1 MKDSFAPQTR
11 ATKIHTFVGY
21 ARVAAPNDDLTQQ
34 ISALKKAGCH
44 QIFDDVACGAKSSQP
59 GLDRALDSLHPS
71 DTLIVW
77 KLDRLGRSLSHLVQI
92 VKMLH
97 EKGVWFRSLTENID
111 TTTPNGE
118 LVIRIFA
125 VLAQFEHNLIRE
137 RTLVGQHI
145 AASHGRKAGRKPVIT
160 PDKLARARHLIDEK
174 KLSIRDAAARLNV
187 GKSSLYAA
195 LKQKTP
201 SDSEIK

>member
-1 MKDSFAPQTR
+1 MNDPLTSKTR
-11 ATKIHTFVGY
+11 AIKIHTSVGY

-44 QIFDDVACGAKSSQP
+44 QIFDDVACGAKISQA

-92 VKMLH
+92 IKMLH
-97 EKGVWFRSLTENID
+97 DKGIWFRSLTENIN
-111 TTTPNGE
+111 TTTPHGK
-118 LVIRIFA
+118 LVIHLFA
-125 VLAQFEHNLIRE
+125 VLAQFEHDLIRE
-137 RTLVGQHI
+137 RTRVGQHL

-160 PDKLARARHLIDEK
+160 PDKLARARHLINEE
-174 KLSIRDAAARLNV
+174 KLSIRDVAARLKV

-195 LKQKTP
+195 LKQQ
-201 SDSEIK
+201 EQ